1 MALILLLRTSAQRIK
16 VTATKSGQDA
26 GVQARCVAPSP
37 ALGRPSG
44 ADHEEQQPE
53 LIGLDA
59 TRSWRFRGPSCPR
72 SRPDLSRRRRPA
84 LKPLFSRVVRSVA
97 WNAVRCCGF
106 RSRAARWAMLE
117 NRRLVRPGATS
128 SGRHPNSTPQTPS
141 RVRPNPDHP
150 RRREVARRYCVARN
164 TPCLAGTSPLSVP
177 RRAVFRH
184 SQQNNRSKSACS
196 APNIE
201 SPDVLSARK
210 HPCRGSYR
218 RVSPGR

>member
-1 MALILLLRTSAQRIK
+1 MS
-16 VTATKSGQDA
+16 
-26 GVQARCVAPSP
+26 
-37 ALGRPSG
+37 LGRSG
-44 ADHEEQQPE
+44 PGRPE
-53 LIGLDA
+53 WVSRTAPHPLC
-59 TRSWRFRGPSCPR
+59 WR
-72 SRPDLSRRRRPA
+72 
-84 LKPLFSRVVRSVA
+84 FSRVGADRVLVGRSRGFDASLPTPVSG
-97 WNAVRCCGF
+97 CGC

-184 SQQNNRSKSACS
+184 SQQNNSSKSAWF
-196 APNIE
+196 APNIKD
-201 SPDVLSARK
+201 SDVLSARK